1 MKRCELAAHDWLS
14 RAGPL
19 PEPAEAP
26 AANTWNPRQQPTD
39 SKSRAAAALPCRPRT
54 PVVTCSQPTDA
65 DDPSTRRQRTDAAQK
80 TTATMSVRRRASFDS
95 DSEDG
100 FFEGYSL
107 SGDAPSNELPS
118 PCKIRMNGNRR
129 SFSERVDDLL
139 RAKARDESVKED
151 YQTPKRRR
159 LAPLCAVTPVTP
171 SAPPR
176 KPETRPERCV
186 SVSEPTPMQTTPPPP
201 MGLASLRAALASKGE
216 STAADALLNLN

>member
-1 MKRCELAAHDWLS
+1 MV
-14 RAGPL
+14 AG
-19 PEPAEAP
+19 
-26 AANTWNPRQQPTD
+26 
-39 SKSRAAAALPCRPRT
+39 
-54 PVVTCSQPTDA
+54 SQPADA
-65 DDPSTRRQRTDAAQK
+65 DGPSDPPPADGRCAEDDSQSIT
-80 TTATMSVRRRASFDS
+80 TMSVRRRASFDS

-107 SGDAPSNELPS
+107 SGDAPANELPS

-139 RAKARDESVKED
+139 RAKARDEAVPED

-171 SAPPR
+171 SAPP
-176 KPETRPERCV
+176 KVKTRPERCV

-216 STAADALLNLN
+216 SAAADALLDLA

>member
-1 MKRCELAAHDWLS
+1 
-14 RAGPL
+14 
-19 PEPAEAP
+19 
-26 AANTWNPRQQPTD
+26 
-39 SKSRAAAALPCRPRT
+39 
-54 PVVTCSQPTDA
+54 
-65 DDPSTRRQRTDAAQK
+65 
-80 TTATMSVRRRASFDS
+80 MSVRRRASFDS

-107 SGDAPSNELPS
+107 SGDAPANELPS

-139 RAKARDESVKED
+139 RAKARDEASPGD

-171 SAPPR
+171 SAPPQ
-176 KPETRPERCV
+176 KPKTRPERCV

-216 STAADALLNLN
+216 SAAADALLDLA